1 MCSIVYL
8 FNKNWFTTLL
18 VNCMS
23 YRVTFCLTLLLIVL
37 IAMLHLCT
45 PSHALTHKYDA
56 HDVS

>member
-1 MCSIVYL
+1 MCSIVFL

-18 VNCMS
+18 VNYMR
-23 YRVTFCLTLLLIVL
+23 YGVIFRLTLLLIVL